1 MNFTEFNFEKELQQ
15 SLDTS
20 RKEVSKQFSI
30 DELLEFLW
38 MSAKESTF
46 RRFQNLDVEENFR
59 KRVNGW
65 NTERAKG
72 DVIEEEK

>member
-1 MNFTEFNFEKELQQ
+1 
-15 SLDTS
+15 
-20 RKEVSKQFSI
+20 
-30 DELLEFLW
+30 